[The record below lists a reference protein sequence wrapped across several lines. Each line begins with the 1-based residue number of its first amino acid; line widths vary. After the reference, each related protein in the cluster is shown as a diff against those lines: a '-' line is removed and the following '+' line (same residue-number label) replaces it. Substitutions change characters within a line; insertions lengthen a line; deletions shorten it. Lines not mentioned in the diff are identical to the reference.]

1 VDKLLALTEIKN
13 HNILCKNFYGSE
25 LKVMFYSYF
34 DSQAGMRPAYGTA
47 ITYSGA
53 QSTVQAVQ
61 QALQMQQQMQQGI
74 QPYYSSM
81 EYFYPMQHITPYGI
95 SFTSIPYGTVFNL

>member
-1 VDKLLALTEIKN
+1 
-13 HNILCKNFYGSE
+13 
-25 LKVMFYSYF
+25 MFYSYF
-34 DSQAGMRPAYGTA
+34 ASQVGMRPAYGTS

-61 QALQMQQQMQQGI
+61 QALQMQQQMQIHQQGI

-81 EYFYPMQHITPYGI
+81 EYFYPVQTITPYGG
-95 SFTSIPYGTVFNL
+95 SFLTIPYGAVFNL